1 MYEQNSWVIFV
12 FYDVYLM
19 LCKEKNL
26 SPSAAAIQAG
36 INKGTVSVWK
46 KKWEKNV
53 DVDPDKSTIDKLS
66 SFFGVTEAKLRELT
80 EIYSELA
87 PAAQE
92 AVVNREFAELPI
104 EIRAAMLQGIKK
116 APAYESEGLD
126 PKTKEILEFID
137 SASYEE
143 LDQVFRFVSYLIS
156 QRGDKA

>member
-19 LCKEKNL
+19 LCKEKNI

-46 KKWEKNV
+46 KKREKNV

-87 PAAQE
+87 PAAQD

-104 EIRAAMLQGIKK
+104 ATRQAMLDGIKK
-116 APAYESEGLD
+116 VPVQPDGGEEEFMQLFRQLSPEVQERELAYLRQLAAHE
-126 PKTKEILEFID
+126 
-137 SASYEE
+137 AA
-143 LDQVFRFVSYLIS
+143 Q
-156 QRGDKA
+156 DK

>member
-1 MYEQNSWVIFV
+1 M
-12 FYDVYLM
+12 
-19 LCKEKNL
+19 
-26 SPSAAAIQAG
+26 
-36 INKGTVSVWK
+36 
-46 KKWEKNV
+46 

-104 EIRAAMLQGIKK
+104 EIRAAMLQSIKK
-116 APAYESEGLD
+116 SPAHKGEGLD

-156 QRGDKA
+156 QRGEKNGNSAF